1 MLINSTSLDLVFRG
15 FSAKYRDAYVNAP
28 VHGDRI
34 AMTMPSEGREET
46 YAWFGQ
52 FPNLR
57 EWIGARVVQ
66 NLSASQ
72 FTIVNRKFESTVEV
86 SRDHISDDRLGVFGP
101 VFAEMGLMAAQHRD
115 ELIFGLL
122 ASGFTTNGYDGQ
134 FFFDTDHPVVGA
146 DGATVSQVSNFGG
159 GAGTPWFLL
168 DTSRAVKP
176 IIWQERESYEFTTL
190 TRPDDAHVFM
200 TDQYVYGV
208 RARVNAGFGLWQ
220 MAYAS
225 RQTLTAANYAAA
237 RAAMMG
243 LRADGGRPL
252 GIRPTVMIVP
262 PSLEEAALG
271 ILNTEYGASGASNV
285 WKGTA
290 EVIVAPYLA

>member
-1 MLINSTSLDLVFRG
+1 MIINAQNLDLVFRG
-15 FSAKYRDAYVNAP
+15 FSARYRDSYVKAP
-28 VHGDRI
+28 VYGDKI
-34 AMTMPSEGREET
+34 AMTMPSEAREET
-46 YAWFGQ
+46 YSWFGQ

-57 EWIGARVVQ
+57 EWIGPRVVQ
-66 NLSASQ
+66 NLATSA

-86 SRDHISDDRLGVFGP
+86 SRDHISDDRLGVFAP
-101 VFAEMGLMAAQHRD
+101 VFSEMGLMAAQHRD
-115 ELIFGLL
+115 ELIFALL
-122 ASGFTTNGYDGQ
+122 ASGFTTNCYDGQ

-159 GAGTPWFLL
+159 GAGTAWYLL
-168 DTSRAVKP
+168 DTSRAVRP
-176 IIWQERESYEFTTL
+176 IVWQEREPYEFTTIN
-190 TRPDDAHVFM
+190 RPEDEHVFM
-200 TDQYVYGV
+200 RDQYLYGV

-225 RQTLTAANYAAA
+225 RQTLNAANYAAA

-252 GIRPTVMIVP
+252 GIRPNLLIVP

-271 ILNTEYGASGASNV
+271 IVNTEYGASGASNV

>member
-1 MLINSTSLDLVFRG
+1 MLINSTNLDLVFRG
-15 FSAKYRDAYVNAP
+15 FSAKYRDAYTNAT
-28 VHGDRI
+28 VYGDRI

-46 YAWFGQ
+46 YCWLGA
-52 FPNLR
+52 FPTLR

-86 SRDHISDDRLGVFGP
+86 ARDHISDDRLGVFGP

-122 ASGFTTNGYDGQ
+122 ASGFTTNGYDAQ

-159 GAGTPWFLL
+159 GAGTAWYLL

-176 IIWQERESYEFTTL
+176 IIWQPREDYEFVAL
-190 TRPDDAHVFM
+190 TRPDDAHVFVL
-200 TDQYVYGV
+200 DQYLYGV

-225 RQTLTAANYAAA
+225 RQTLNAANSAAA
-237 RAAMMG
+237 RAAMMS

-271 ILNTEYGASGASNV
+271 ILNTEFGASGASNV
-285 WKGTA
+285 WRGTA
-290 EVIVAPYLA
+290 EVIVAPWLA